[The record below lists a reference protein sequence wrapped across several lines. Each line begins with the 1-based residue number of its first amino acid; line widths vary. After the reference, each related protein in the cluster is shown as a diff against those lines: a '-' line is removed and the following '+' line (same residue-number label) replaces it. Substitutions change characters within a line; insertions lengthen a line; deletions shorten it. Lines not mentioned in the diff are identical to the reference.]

1 MEMIINGLKK
11 KEFGFRLM
19 NKVVANQDKINLR
32 QDICRK
38 CSELVKPIWTCKQC
52 GCFMKIKTRLDI
64 SICPL
69 GKW

>member
-1 MEMIINGLKK
+1 
-11 KEFGFRLM
+11 M

-52 GCFMKIKTRLDI
+52 GCFMKIKTRLDV